1 MADMPADGSKPR
13 SRTIRLLA
21 IVGTSLVVGVA
32 TTFFLLIAY
41 VIGKLYL
48 SGHAIEPKWYDTVAT
63 TVVFGGGLLAA
74 IGAFVAGMRVLGGRR
89 T

>member
-1 MADMPADGSKPR
+1 MTDMPADGSKPR
-13 SRTIRLLA
+13 SRTIRLVA
-21 IVGTSLVVGVA
+21 IVGTSLVVGGA

-48 SGHAIEPKWYDTVAT
+48 SGHAIEPKWYDTAAT
-63 TVVFGGGLLAA
+63 SVVFGGGLLVT
-74 IGAFVAGMRVLGGRR
+74 IGTFIAGMRVLGRS